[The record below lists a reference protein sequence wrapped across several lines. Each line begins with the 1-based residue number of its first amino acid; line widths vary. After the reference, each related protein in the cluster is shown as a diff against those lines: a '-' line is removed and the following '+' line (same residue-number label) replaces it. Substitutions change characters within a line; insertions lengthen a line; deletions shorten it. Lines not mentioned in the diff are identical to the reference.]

1 MLKQKGDIVP
11 VSEYRTKSIVEMK
24 KLNRIIK
31 NKVAGLGDDLRDLCM
46 SCSFHQKKIKY
57 FEGWYFKHQNADTV
71 LAFIPGHSID
81 ERGEKRPFLQIIW
94 NENSYSLDFEEED
107 YLIDRK
113 RRKIILGNNVFS
125 INGVKVDIQSK
136 DISIQ
141 GIIRYGSLSPIEY
154 TIMGPFQFVPFME
167 CRHEIISMAH
177 DLHGILKVNGKALD
191 FHGEKGY
198 IEGDRGRS
206 FPRDY
211 LWLQCNRFQE
221 DASVM
226 VSIAHIPFI
235 GNSFQGCI
243 CVIQYHGQEYRF
255 ATYLGVKVVCKRETA
270 VILKQGQYTFKIF
283 LTNRN
288 RIKNT
293 GFSHRLL
300 APDQGKMVRFIK
312 EEHLLMARFL
322 LYKEEER
329 IFDLTS
335 DHVSF
340 EYVPG
345 PENG

>member
-1 MLKQKGDIVP
+1 M
-11 VSEYRTKSIVEMK
+11 ESIVEMK
-24 KLNRIIK
+24 NLNRITK
-31 NKVAGLGDDLRDLCM
+31 TRMSSLGNDLRDLCM
-46 SCSFHQKKIKY
+46 SCSTRQKRMKF

-71 LAFIPGHSID
+71 LAFIPGHSVD
-81 ERGEKRPFLQIIW
+81 ESGVKRPFLQIIW
-94 NENSYSLDFEEED
+94 NENSYSLDFDEED
-107 YLIDRK
+107 YLVDRK
-113 RRKIILGNNVFS
+113 RRRIILGNNIFS
-125 INGVKVDIQSK
+125 LYGVKVDIQSK
-136 DISIQ
+136 DISVQ
-141 GIIRYGSLSPIEY
+141 GTIRYGTLSPIDY
-154 TIMGPFQFVPFME
+154 AIMGPFQFVPFME

-177 DLHGILKVNGKALD
+177 DLKGFLNVNGKVLD

-211 LWLQCNRFQE
+211 LWLQCNRFPE
-221 DASVM
+221 EASVM

-235 GNSFQGCI
+235 GHSFQGCI
-243 CVIQYHGQEYRF
+243 CVIQYKGQEYRF

-288 RIKNT
+288 RMNNA

-312 EEHLLMARFL
+312 EEHLLLARFL
-322 LYKEEER
+322 LYKEKEQ

-340 EYVPG
+340 EYAPG